1 MQIPERATRSDF
13 PRFDFGLKSRLLLK
27 LQLKLKLIYAACGK
41 AVWGR
46 YRYANMQMSGA
57 TTSRNLLL
65 GSEENAAKRMQAKW
79 NSLSH
84 FNWPSLAIGLVDRR
98 SKTEDWRPRRLGS
111 RRLEILDCRF
121 VFIGNTFVRCQ
132 VPVEPLGAHPQGWPI
147 DFGMVL
153 GCRSSSNISI

>member
-57 TTSRNLLL
+57 TTSRKPPPGIRRKRCQTDAGQVEFAA
-65 GSEENAAKRMQAKW
+65 GSSDSRA
-79 NSLSH
+79 
-84 FNWPSLAIGLVDRR
+84 
-98 SKTEDWRPRRLGS
+98 GS
-111 RRLEILDCRF
+111 RD
-121 VFIGNTFVRCQ
+121 N
-132 VPVEPLGAHPQGWPI
+132 
-147 DFGMVL
+147 
-153 GCRSSSNISI
+153 SNAI